1 MIYNHDII
9 CEHVYLWHFIQ
20 YKVARSMVTS
30 LVDIV
35 SQQVSF
41 WAKFYKALPEWTA
54 VGKVGAQTQSIS
66 EPLSPLWLFKESMP
80 WDLEED

>member
-1 MIYNHDII
+1 
-9 CEHVYLWHFIQ
+9 
-20 YKVARSMVTS
+20 MVTS
-30 LVDIV
+30 VVDIV

-41 WAKFYKALPEWTA
+41 WAKFYKALQGLTPIVVPTA

-66 EPLSPLWLFKESMP
+66 EPLSPLWLFKESTP